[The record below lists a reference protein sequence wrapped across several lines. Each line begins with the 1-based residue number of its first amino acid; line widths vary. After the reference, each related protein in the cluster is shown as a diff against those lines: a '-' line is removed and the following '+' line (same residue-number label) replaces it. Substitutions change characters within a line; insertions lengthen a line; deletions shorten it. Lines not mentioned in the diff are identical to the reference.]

1 MNRGQE
7 LSVSYILERVKEDKV
22 EEAKALFVQI
32 FKKQV
37 EGNFT
42 QDDIA
47 QFIPKMISLLKL
59 DKIEEVAE
67 VMEQYARNFQ
77 SKITKFA
84 FFIRLKRKFELKK
97 EELSGE
103 NEALTFVKR
112 GEELTETVNIQ
123 SINI

>member
-67 VMEQYARNFQ
+67 VMEQYARNF
-77 SKITKFA
+77 
-84 FFIRLKRKFELKK
+84 
-97 EELSGE
+97 
-103 NEALTFVKR
+103 
-112 GEELTETVNIQ
+112 
-123 SINI
+123 

>member
-42 QDDIA
+42 QDDIE
-47 QFIPKMISLLKL
+47 QFIPKMVSLLKL

-67 VMEQYARNFQ
+67 VMEQYARNF
-77 SKITKFA
+77 
-84 FFIRLKRKFELKK
+84 
-97 EELSGE
+97 
-103 NEALTFVKR
+103 
-112 GEELTETVNIQ
+112 
-123 SINI
+123 